1 MHDIAVIRK
10 SNGRYKLCPIFDNG
24 ACLMSDITF
33 DYPLSKDTFKLIDK
47 VKSKTVAIDFNE
59 QLEECEKLFGNN
71 VKFSWNRNDIVK
83 LLNNADIYPDEI
95 KNRVFDVLMEQKES
109 IVIYLLVNRRIV
121 WAILIIFC
129 IRIRLYIR
137 RKLWLVQQF

>member
-1 MHDIAVIRK
+1 
-10 SNGRYKLCPIFDNG
+10 
-24 ACLMSDITF
+24 MSDITF

-47 VKSKTVAIDFNE
+47 VKSKTVALDFNE

-95 KNRVFDVLMEQKES
+95 KKRVYDVLIEQKRKYS
-109 IVIYLLVNRRIV
+109 YL
-121 WAILIIFC
+121 FTG
-129 IRIRLYIR
+129 
-137 RKLWLVQQF
+137 K